1 MGGLIQISCPVFV
14 DRIQVYSFYLPF
26 FLCFQSGPKLIIL
39 LIITTTTIIIGVVF
53 YIIFTYKS
61 SFWKS
66 CLHGFQVVVAH
77 WMYSLQEGWWWE
89 LPTAMPMT
97 MHPHPNP
104 IAAAYLSPCALYSQI
119 VQNPINLTACSLE
132 SALPTT
138 VSPKRKIKSKT
149 SFHHFYLIAC
159 SYEKIP

>member
-1 MGGLIQISCPVFV
+1 
-14 DRIQVYSFYLPF
+14 
-26 FLCFQSGPKLIIL
+26 
-39 LIITTTTIIIGVVF
+39 
-53 YIIFTYKS
+53 
-61 SFWKS
+61 
-66 CLHGFQVVVAH
+66 
-77 WMYSLQEGWWWE
+77 
-89 LPTAMPMT
+89 MPMT

-132 SALPTT
+132 PALPAM
-138 VSPKRKIKSKT
+138 VSKKTNKKKFRK